1 MARHVVVGKGPIGS
15 TLAQQLADA
24 GHDVLVLSRSGGPAA
39 RTTAAG
45 GSIEHRAADATDA
58 AALTRAAQ
66 GAAALHNCVN
76 PPYHRWTTDWPPVAS
91 ALIAAAEATGA
102 VLVVAGNLYGYGR
115 GTQLMREDSP
125 LATTE
130 TKGAVRAAM
139 WHELER
145 RHRAGTLRATEVR
158 GSDYLGPGAQAHA
171 HAGPRMLEPL
181 LAGKPL
187 YPIGSADTP
196 HSWTYLPD
204 FARALAAATT
214 TEAAWGR
221 PWHVPSPEP
230 LTYREVAARF
240 ATAAGAPAPRT
251 RTIPL
256 AVVRA
261 VGRVNPMMREI
272 HAMGY
277 QFVEPFVLD
286 ATASEQVLGVTATP
300 WSRVVEE
307 TLAARRAGTAGVTG
321 MRRAGTRPA
330 GTGHAAP

>member
-1 MARHVVVGKGPIGS
+1 MARNVVVGKGPIGS
-15 TLAQQLADA
+15 TLARLLADA

-45 GSIEHRAADATDA
+45 GSVEHRAADATDA

-115 GTQLMREDSP
+115 GTQLMHEDSP

-130 TKGAVRAAM
+130 TKGTVRAAM

-145 RHRAGTLRATEVR
+145 RHQGGTLRATEVR
-158 GSDYLGPGAQAHA
+158 GSDYVGPGAQAHA
-171 HAGPRMLEPL
+171 HVGPRMLEPL

-187 YPIGSADTP
+187 YPIGSADTA

-204 FARALAAATT
+204 FARALAAAAE
-214 TEAAWGR
+214 TEGAWGR

-230 LTYREVAARF
+230 LTYREVATRF
-240 ATAAGAPAPRT
+240 ATAAGAPTPRI
-251 RTIPL
+251 RTVPL
-256 AVVRA
+256 AAVRA
-261 VGRVNPMMREI
+261 LGLVNPMMREV

-286 ATASEQVLGVTATP
+286 ATASERVLGVTPTP

-307 TLAARRAGTAGVTG
+307 TLAAWRADSADAA
-321 MRRAGTRPA
+321 RARGA
-330 GTGHAAP
+330 GTGHAAA

>member
-24 GHDVLVLSRSGGPAA
+24 GHEVLVLSRSGGPAV
-39 RTTAAG
+39 RTTPAG
-45 GSIEHRAADATDA
+45 GSIEHRAADASDP
-58 AALTRAAQ
+58 AALTRAAH

-91 ALIAAAEATGA
+91 ALLAAAEATGA

-139 WHELER
+139 WVEAER
-145 RHRAGTLRATEVR
+145 RHRAGALRATEVR

-171 HAGPRMLEPL
+171 HVGPRMLEPL

-187 YPIGSADTP
+187 YPIGSADTA

-204 FARALAAATT
+204 FARALVAAAE

-230 LTYREVAARF
+230 LTYREVATRF
-240 ATAAGAPAPRT
+240 ATAAGAPAPRV
-251 RTIPL
+251 RTVPL

-261 VGRVNPMMREI
+261 IGLVNPMMREV

-286 ATASEQVLGVTATP
+286 ATASERVLGVTATP
-300 WSRVVEE
+300 WSRIVDE
-307 TLAARRAGTAGVTG
+307 TLAAWRA
-321 MRRAGTRPA
+321 RPGDA
-330 GTGHAAP
+330 QRTGTGRAAA